1 MKGKKKKSVSVSDRV
16 SDRGQIRRHGEVF
29 VVIWL
34 LCEYMFIFF
43 CFFFSMRD
51 TRVCSNVDGRD
62 PEGES
67 FVMSN
72 RWNYLGG
79 KWYGI

>member
-43 CFFFSMRD
+43 VF
-51 TRVCSNVDGRD
+51 
-62 PEGES
+62 
-67 FVMSN
+67 
-72 RWNYLGG
+72 LA
-79 KWYGI
+79 

>member
-1 MKGKKKKSVSVSDRV
+1 MKGKKKKVSASVTESVTEDRSGDMV
-16 SDRGQIRRHGEVF
+16 KF
-29 VVIWL
+29 L
-34 LCEYMFIFF
+34 LLFGCCVNICSFF
-43 CFFFSMRD
+43 FFFFSMRD